1 MSPNVSAAL
10 FNVAVGAESLP
21 FIYGMNVFGFLAV
34 AVGIT
39 YGMTRFASLTFTFW
53 LFLASSGLL
62 IGNALL
68 AWSADSLPLSAAVI
82 SSYLILSTKLIMEAV
97 EVVVWIVAANLFSGH
112 QSRRLFGYLSVGYT
126 TGMFV
131 GSQLMNRLAAVIS
144 PEMFYL
150 ICALSMAGAAI
161 ILTVIARC
169 QWNILNSTEERM
181 APASLTSF
189 IHFMGTS
196 PQWIRIILIPLFAY
210 GFYYLLDYQFNIVAA
225 HTYPSESDLIAF
237 YGFYESIAAVSILLM
252 VLLFFRVLLRYLG
265 AWNALL
271 IITAT
276 YTVLF
281 FINGI
286 ASENI
291 YVVTFTRVV
300 AELCTELN
308 IIVTAIIY
316 RMVGKSF
323 RGALMSF
330 ADSVTI
336 IGGLLLSGLL
346 GLLYRFEVL
355 GFEAMAWVL
364 SLLAIGATLFTYQRR
379 QDYSHIAAGIQ

>member
-1 MSPNVSAAL
+1 MLFILLFLFLGINTAVSPNVSAAL

-169 QWNILNSTEERM
+169 QWNILNST
-181 APASLTSF
+181 
-189 IHFMGTS
+189 
-196 PQWIRIILIPLFAY
+196 
-210 GFYYLLDYQFNIVAA
+210 
-225 HTYPSESDLIAF
+225 
-237 YGFYESIAAVSILLM
+237 
-252 VLLFFRVLLRYLG
+252 
-265 AWNALL
+265 
-271 IITAT
+271 
-276 YTVLF
+276 
-281 FINGI
+281 
-286 ASENI
+286 
-291 YVVTFTRVV
+291 
-300 AELCTELN
+300 
-308 IIVTAIIY
+308 
-316 RMVGKSF
+316 
-323 RGALMSF
+323 
-330 ADSVTI
+330 
-336 IGGLLLSGLL
+336 
-346 GLLYRFEVL
+346 
-355 GFEAMAWVL
+355 
-364 SLLAIGATLFTYQRR
+364 
-379 QDYSHIAAGIQ
+379 